1 MVVAQL
7 PSLGHLPAPGAL
19 SSVTLLPATAINL
32 GENTPTLAPP
42 QRSQPTGSTA
52 QQAKGVSLSPAT
64 EPFPPKLVERIRAG
78 QFVEMR
84 ELLTDNIALLH
95 QLESLGACQYPIPSL
110 PGILKPR
117 LREVTSLTSW
127 MFAFLAYVAILSDDT
142 TTRNMLAYARLVIR
156 EAQRHGGNGWIAYDK
171 VFRQQAAIDSTL
183 QWNTIHPGI
192 QASTLLGQTPGQG
205 VFCTLCREPD
215 HKSMGCALS
224 YLQEPQSPAWPIVP
238 TPAGTA
244 ASLRGRQSLKRRQTP
259 EQRVCRSWNRGECM
273 FQNCNY
279 RHVCASCSRQHK
291 ARDCPDKT
299 GNPAQPRQ

>member
-7 PSLGHLPAPGAL
+7 PSLGHLPAPGTL

-32 GENTPTLAPP
+32 GENTPTLAPLNTAS
-42 QRSQPTGSTA
+42 RLAIRAAAGKRGQPLTSH
-52 QQAKGVSLSPAT
+52 
-64 EPFPPKLVERIRAG
+64 PPKLVERIRAG

-84 ELLTDNIALLH
+84 ELLMDNIALLH
-95 QLESLGACQYPIPSL
+95 QLESLGACQYPIPRL
-110 PGILKPR
+110 PGILKSR

-127 MFAFLAYVAILSDDT
+127 MFAFFAYVAILSDDT

-171 VFRQQAAIDSTL
+171 VFRQQVAIDSTL

-224 YLQEPQSPAWPIVP
+224 YLQEPQSPAWPIMP

-244 ASLRGRQSLKRRQTP
+244 ASLKGRQSLKRRQTP
-259 EQRVCRSWNRGECM
+259 EQSVCSSWNRGECM

-279 RHVCASCSRQHK
+279 TAMFVRAAAATLLSTLT
-291 ARDCPDKT
+291 D
-299 GNPAQPRQ
+299 